1 MKERRR
7 HPRFTLRKPVRAKT
21 GETPLFVLDAS
32 RGGLR
37 VAHRSKLPSAFR
49 LDLPS
54 SNGTIQ
60 LDCAI
65 VHTSIQHANAAAES
79 LFHSGLRIV
88 TPDAKID
95 SLLDQGEQEEEA

>member
-7 HPRFTLRKPVRAKT
+7 HPRSTLRKPVRAKT
-21 GETPLFVLDAS
+21 GETPLFILDVS
-32 RGGLR
+32 RSGMR
-37 VAHRSKLPSAFR
+37 IAHSSRLPSAFR
-49 LDLPS
+49 LEVPS
-54 SNGTIQ
+54 SNGSIQ

-88 TPDAKID
+88 TPDAPIE
-95 SLLDQGEQEEEA
+95 SLLDEGEED

>member
-1 MKERRR
+1 MNERRR
-7 HPRFTLRKPVRAKT
+7 HPRFTMRKPVRAKT

-37 VAHRSKLPSAFR
+37 VAHRSQLPSAFR

-54 SNGTIQ
+54 SNGTIIQ

-79 LFHSGLRIV
+79 LFHSGLRIT
-88 TPDAKID
+88 TPDPPID
-95 SLLDQGEQEEEA
+95 SLLEEGEEEE